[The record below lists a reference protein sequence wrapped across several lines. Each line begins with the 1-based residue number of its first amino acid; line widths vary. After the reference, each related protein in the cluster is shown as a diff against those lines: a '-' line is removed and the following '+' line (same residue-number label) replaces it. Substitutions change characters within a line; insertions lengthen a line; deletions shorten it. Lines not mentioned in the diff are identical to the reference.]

1 MKTIAC
7 LILSSILLSGQTPPR
22 APLMNDANW
31 ANLPVQKVGPNDLI
45 SVAVYDAPELTR
57 TVRVSADGFIRLPML
72 KQRIQVEGMMPP
84 ELESLIANALQA
96 EELIVDPFVSVTV
109 AEYTSRPVSVMGAVR
124 KPITF
129 QAVGQVTLL
138 DALARAEGLSQD
150 AGTEILLS
158 YPVAK
163 GDPGPGLVQRIR
175 VKDLI
180 DAANPAV
187 NIKLTGGEEIRV
199 PEAGKIF
206 VVGNV
211 KKPGAFGM
219 QDNAESSVLR
229 AVALAEG
236 LLPYAAKQA
245 FIYRREGAAG
255 AKNEIPIEL
264 RKILER
270 KAPDVPVLPND
281 ILYIPDAKGTRATLA
296 ALEKIFLFGSGATS
310 ALIYAG
316 VR

>member
-7 LILSSILLSGQTPPR
+7 LLLASLTLAAQTPPR
-22 APLMNDANW
+22 AAINDAG
-31 ANLPVQKVGPNDLI
+31 ANLPMQKVGANDLI

-57 TVRVSADGFIRLPML
+57 TVRVSAEGFIRLPML
-72 KQRIQVEGMMPP
+72 KQRIKAEGLMPTD
-84 ELESLIANALQA
+84 LEARIAGALKA
-96 EELIVDPFVSVTV
+96 ENLIVDPFVTVTV
-109 AEYTSRPVSVMGAVR
+109 AEYTSRPISVMGAVR
-124 KPITF
+124 RPVTF
-129 QAVGQVTLL
+129 QAFGQVTVL

-150 AGTEILLS
+150 AGTDILLS
-158 YPVAK
+158 RPGSN
-163 GDPGPGLVQRIR
+163 GDIATGLVQRIA

-211 KKPGAFGM
+211 RKPGAFGLK
-219 QDNAESSVLR
+219 DATESSVLK
-229 AVALAEG
+229 AVALCEG
-236 LLPYAAKQA
+236 LLPYSSKQA
-245 FIYRREGAAG
+245 FIYRREGASG
-255 AKNEIPIEL
+255 EKNEITIEL

-270 KAPDVPVLPND
+270 KAPDAAILSND
-281 ILYIPDAKGTRATLA
+281 ILYIPDAKGTRAGLA
-296 ALEKIFLFGSGATS
+296 ALEKIIMFGSGATS